1 MPKWKKF
8 IILAAVN
15 ATILF
20 RCTRLYFQGYE
31 VWRVAVV
38 AVVSVV
44 GLNLLVE
51 YMWRTSIK
59 KQSQRSAKES

>member
-1 MPKWKKF
+1 
-8 IILAAVN
+8 
-15 ATILF
+15 
-20 RCTRLYFQGYE
+20 LYFQGYE